1 MQKFFDGFL
10 AGAGWGAAGS
20 LVMVVATLGP
30 MLLR

>member
-1 MQKFFDGFL
+1 MQKFLDGFL

-20 LVMVVATLGP
+20 LVMAVATLGP

>member
-20 LVMVVATLGP
+20 LVIGVATIGP
-30 MLLR
+30 LLLR